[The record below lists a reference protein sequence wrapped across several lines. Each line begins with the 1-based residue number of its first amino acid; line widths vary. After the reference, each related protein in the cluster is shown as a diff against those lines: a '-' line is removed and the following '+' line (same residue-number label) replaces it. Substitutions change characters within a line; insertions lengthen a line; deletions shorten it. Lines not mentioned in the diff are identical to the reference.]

1 MIIFAETDALTIFH
15 YCFASKININLSAMK
30 SNKLFTI
37 VMVLTLSITF
47 LISSG
52 CKKNNN
58 TNTEIKYVTLG
69 VILPLDQEKGEL
81 RENALRTAINE
92 INASGGVGNGYEIRL
107 NIKSSQGTD
116 REVAASIAAQNIIS
130 ESLFLVGFIT
140 SFSSSS
146 TGVVNDVGIP
156 FHYPIIAGSA
166 TASSLSGIS
175 PYFQRLCAPDPTEA
189 NVLANQAVDYG
200 ITDVAIAVEDGDAY
214 SMELA
219 NAFQTAFGSG
229 ASVMVNFSANDP
241 DYGIKM
247 DQLLINNPDGIF
259 VSMLNPDV
267 YNEFF
272 TVLGS
277 IYNSNK
283 LANTTYIL
291 CDGLYSSD
299 FFQAPIDFILGD
311 VNGHPGNF
319 GAFPSADT
327 ASAEYIYFKDK
338 LYQEFDQEVAS
349 YNAQFYDIGY
359 LYALAL
365 EKTLNNIG
373 VVSIDVFREMVA
385 ENIRPVSNYSP
396 GDSLVFPSLGWESI
410 KTITQNYNIDYVGAS
425 GNCNIDNEGNAITPY
440 SVFKVKKQGDNYS
453 FEIIK
458 IIP

>member
-1 MIIFAETDALTIFH
+1 
-15 YCFASKININLSAMK
+15 MK
-30 SNKLFTI
+30 TNNFFTI
-37 VMVLTLSITF
+37 AMAITLAVAFTLS
-47 LISSG
+47 LG

-69 VILPLDQEKGEL
+69 VILPLDQEKGTL
-81 RENALRTAINE
+81 RKNALRTAINE
-92 INASGGVGNGYEIRL
+92 INASGGVGSGYEIRL
-107 NIKSSQGTD
+107 NIKSSQGDD
-116 REVAASIAAQNIIS
+116 REVAASIAAQNIIA
-130 ESLFLVGFIT
+130 ESLFLVGMVT

-146 TGVVNDVGIP
+146 TGVVYDVGIP

-175 PYFQRLCAPDPTEA
+175 PYFQRLCAPDPFEA
-189 NVLANQAVDYG
+189 NVLANQGVDYG
-200 ITDVAIAVEDGDAY
+200 ISSVAIAVEDGDAY

-219 NAFQTAFGSG
+219 AAFQTAYGSG
-229 ASVMVNFSANDP
+229 ASVMINFSANDP
-241 DYGIKM
+241 DYGNKM
-247 DQLLINNPDGIF
+247 DQLLANNPEGIF
-259 VSMLNPDV
+259 VSMLNPIV

-272 TVLGS
+272 TVLGN
-277 IYNSNK
+277 INASNN

-299 FFQAPIDFILGD
+299 FFQAPIDFILGE

-327 ASAEYIYFKDK
+327 TSTEYIYFKEK
-338 LYQEFDQEVAS
+338 LYQEFDQDVAS

-365 EKTLNNIG
+365 EKTLNSIG

-385 ENIRPVSNYSP
+385 ENIRPISNYST

-410 KTITQNYNIDYVGAS
+410 KTITQNSNIDYVGAS
-425 GNCNIDNEGNAITPY
+425 GNCDIDNEGNAITPY
-440 SVFKVKKQGDNYS
+440 SVFKVIKQGDNFS